1 MNNEELK
8 VGCKRRS
15 AGVIAFA
22 VSIIIISIFR
32 LLGTGSIS
40 AGFSQILPRVGL
52 ILIIIIYSLISNISY
67 IVGAV
72 NVLRLREWAR
82 KLILILTALQLLY
95 MLIISIPLSNRSI
108 EFMRSSPDT
117 QERVWAGYTAIPENL
132 RLDNDVTE
140 EEYTVLVFKKLYQTA
155 LIVRISSILYLLL
168 VLLFFTRA
176 KVRKQFSEMRVLS
189 NESGK

>member
-52 ILIIIIYSLISNISY
+52 ILIIIYSLISNISY
-67 IVGAV
+67 IIGAV

>member
-52 ILIIIIYSLISNISY
+52 ILIIIYSLISNILY
-67 IVGAV
+67 IIGAV
-72 NVLRLREWAR
+72 NVFRLREWAR

>member
-1 MNNEELK
+1 
-8 VGCKRRS
+8 
-15 AGVIAFA
+15 
-22 VSIIIISIFR
+22 
-32 LLGTGSIS
+32 
-40 AGFSQILPRVGL
+40 
-52 ILIIIIYSLISNISY
+52 
-67 IVGAV
+67 
-72 NVLRLREWAR
+72 
-82 KLILILTALQLLY
+82 
-95 MLIISIPLSNRSI
+95 
-108 EFMRSSPDT
+108 MRSSPDT

>member
-22 VSIIIISIFR
+22 VSIIVISIFR

-40 AGFSQILPRVGL
+40 AGFSQILPRVSL
-52 ILIIIIYSLISNISY
+52 ILIIVYSLISNISY
-67 IVGAV
+67 IIGAV
-72 NVLRLREWAR
+72 NILRLREWAR
-82 KLILILTALQLLY
+82 KLILTLTVLQLLY

>member
-8 VGCKRRS
+8 VGCKKRS
-15 AGVIAFA
+15 AGVMAFA
-22 VSIIIISIFR
+22 LSIIIISIFR

-52 ILIIIIYSLISNISY
+52 ILIIIYSLISNILY
-67 IVGAV
+67 IIGAV
-72 NVLRLREWAR
+72 NVFRLREWAR

-95 MLIISIPLSNRSI
+95 MLIISIPLSNRLI

-132 RLDNDVTE
+132 RLDNNVTE
-140 EEYTVLVFKKLYQTA
+140 EEYAVLVFKKLYQTA

>member
-52 ILIIIIYSLISNISY
+52 ILIIIYSLISNILY
-67 IVGAV
+67 IIGAV
-72 NVLRLREWAR
+72 NVFRLREWAR

-95 MLIISIPLSNRSI
+95 MLIISIPLSNRLI

-132 RLDNDVTE
+132 RLDNNVTE
-140 EEYTVLVFKKLYQTA
+140 EEYAVLVFKKVYQA
-155 LIVRISSILYLLL
+155 AMIVRISSILYLLL

>member
-8 VGCKRRS
+8 EGCKRRS

-52 ILIIIIYSLISNISY
+52 ILIIIYSLISNILY
-67 IVGAV
+67 IIGAV
-72 NVLRLREWAR
+72 NVFRLREWAR

>member
-1 MNNEELK
+1 MNSEELK
-8 VGCKRRS
+8 VGCKKRS
-15 AGVIAFA
+15 AGVMAFA
-22 VSIIIISIFR
+22 LSIIIISIFR

-52 ILIIIIYSLISNISY
+52 ILIIIYSLISNISY
-67 IVGAV
+67 IIGAV

-95 MLIISIPLSNRSI
+95 MLIISITLSNRLI

-132 RLDNDVTE
+132 RLDNNVTE
-140 EEYTVLVFKKLYQTA
+140 EEYAVLVFKKLYQTA

>member
-1 MNNEELK
+1 MNSVELK

-22 VSIIIISIFR
+22 LSIIIISIFR

-52 ILIIIIYSLISNISY
+52 ILIIIIYSLISNILY
-67 IVGAV
+67 IIGAV
-72 NVLRLREWAR
+72 NVFRLREWAR